1 MEKHEKLAKLYLTL
15 IAIIGITIGY
25 LDTKEIDFI
34 YLIVCGIGMLCV
46 SVLIGSAFE
55 LSYSAIF
62 KKRIELNF
70 NEKELKIIPHHLYGH
85 INNKEYSVN
94 HWIEDVQQTLFNIQK
109 RNKILGVDSS

>member
-1 MEKHEKLAKLYLTL
+1 MEKHEKLAKLYLIL

-55 LSYSAIF
+55 LSYAAIF

-70 NEKELKIIPHHLYGH
+70 NEKELKIIS
-85 INNKEYSVN
+85 NKNKFKVGF
-94 HWIEDVQQTLFNIQK
+94 LFAVLML
-109 RNKILGVDSS
+109 ILVILL